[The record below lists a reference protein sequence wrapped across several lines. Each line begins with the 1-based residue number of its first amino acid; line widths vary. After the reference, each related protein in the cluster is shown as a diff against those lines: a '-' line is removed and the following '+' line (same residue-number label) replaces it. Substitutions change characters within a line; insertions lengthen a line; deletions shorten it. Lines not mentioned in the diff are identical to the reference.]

1 MPLHLAARSL
11 LAKAD
16 FFVGEKWQVHSIS
29 WGLQSID
36 MQSNIQSYPTNRSH
50 SKSYTVWFLGIH
62 RMSIES
68 PWYNCKWFFIV
79 FLFKTLRVLI
89 AAQGFF
95 QERGLNI
102 WRSGYLKSVI
112 SRRFFGRRIWKIIWF
127 AEEANESLVPVR
139 NLTNVNWRGTI
150 SKGKAGL
157 PSCIF
162 WRGFSLLV
170 FGGGYILEVGSVAWT
185 CVLFTSTEGGHR
197 HVASK
202 LCEMNA
208 PINATTMDWRECD
221 HTSGGL
227 ESRIHGC
234 S

>member
-79 FLFKTLRVLI
+79 FLSKTLRVLI
-89 AAQGFF
+89 AAF

-170 FGGGYILEVGSVAWT
+170 FGGVIYWKLEVLLGHVFCSPPLKVDIDMLQASSVRWMHPSMPPPWT
-185 CVLFTSTEGGHR
+185 GG
-197 HVASK
+197 
-202 LCEMNA
+202 NA
-208 PINATTMDWRECD
+208 IT
-221 HTSGGL
+221 HQGV
-227 ESRIHGC
+227 
-234 S
+234 

>member
-29 WGLQSID
+29 WGLQSIG

-79 FLFKTLRVLI
+79 FLSKTLRVLI

-170 FGGGYILEVGSVAWT
+170 FGGVIYWKLEVLLGHVFCSPPLKVDIDMLQASSVRWMHPSMPPPWT
-185 CVLFTSTEGGHR
+185 GG
-197 HVASK
+197 
-202 LCEMNA
+202 NA
-208 PINATTMDWRECD
+208 IT
-221 HTSGGL
+221 HQGV
-227 ESRIHGC
+227 
-234 S
+234 